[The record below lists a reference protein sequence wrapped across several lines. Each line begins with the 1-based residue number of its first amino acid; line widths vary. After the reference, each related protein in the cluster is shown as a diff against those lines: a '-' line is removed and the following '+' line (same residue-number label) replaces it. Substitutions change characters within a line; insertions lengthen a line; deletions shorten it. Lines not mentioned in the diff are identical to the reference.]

1 MDRLLSPKAL
11 SELWGIPEKT
21 LADWRSRGI
30 GPAYKSL
37 GRHVRYAPADLERYL
52 EGRGQQPRSA

>member
-1 MDRLLSPKAL
+1 MDHLLSPKAL

-21 LADWRSRGI
+21 LADWRSRGV

-37 GRHVRYAPADLERYL
+37 GRHVRYVPADLERYL
-52 EGRGQQPRSA
+52 ERRGQQSRSA